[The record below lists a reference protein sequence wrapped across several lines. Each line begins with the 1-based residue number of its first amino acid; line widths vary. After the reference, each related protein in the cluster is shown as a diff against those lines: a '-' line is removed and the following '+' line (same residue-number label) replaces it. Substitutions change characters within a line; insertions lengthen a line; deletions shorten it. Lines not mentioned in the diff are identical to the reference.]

1 MKKEELTKVF
11 AYAKLLWN
19 NFVVPNDDENKL
31 LQIQIWYDFLKE
43 YDFETIFASMREL
56 CKVSDFC
63 NIGKIAKGCQTIC
76 NLSQNRDLEE
86 EQILKEIN
94 KAITACGSPK
104 EKFEKLSPIA
114 KKVVGDSSN
123 LYKYGLVDMNDYD
136 TFVVSNLKK
145 SIKAN
150 LERQEKIQS
159 IGENV
164 LEQIALK
171 ESQNRIMIENSENK
185 NKFIENS

>member
-1 MKKEELTKVF
+1 MKREDLKQVY
-11 AYAKLLWN
+11 AYASLLWET
-19 NFVVPNDDENKL
+19 FKVPTEEENII
-31 LQIQIWYDFLKE
+31 LQAQIWYDFLKD
-43 YDFETIFASMREL
+43 YDLETIFASMREL
-56 CKVSDFC
+56 CKESDFC

-86 EQILKEIN
+86 EQILQEIK

-123 LYKYGLVDMNDYD
+123 LYKYGLVDMNDYN

-164 LEQIALK
+164 LEHIALK